1 VTAVRA
7 NPLWRRLVPLATLLC
22 VAAAVPMVIYAAGI
36 GDAPQHHFT
45 KRSVDGRRQLDLRY
59 ESSYQY
65 EATFEKCE
73 IQSIDQMA
81 RTFHVAATPTAVAR
95 AYARHHEPSTRAAVF
110 HGCRDAYAG
119 RWNPPKD

>member
-1 VTAVRA
+1 VTAARV

-22 VAAAVPMVIYAAGI
+22 VAAAVPLVIHVAGI
-36 GDAPQHHFT
+36 GDAPKHHFV
-45 KRSVDGRRQLDLRY
+45 KRSVDGRRALDIKY

-73 IQSIDQMA
+73 IQSIDRMA
-81 RTFHVAATPTAVAR
+81 STFHVPATLAAVAR
-95 AYARHHEPSTRAAVF
+95 AYARHHEPSTRKAVF
-110 HGCRDAYAG
+110 AGCRDAYAG